1 MTQYSYSRVDLFN
14 RCPFHY
20 KLRYIDKLTELPRYD
35 AANPLFLGHALHKGI
50 ESGTQAMINDY
61 INAYPVITDNIV
73 NELMK
78 LELLLPKVEAELAE
92 FSRCKFEHEVELSV
106 DNFIGYADLIMTD
119 EDGVST
125 LLDFKYSNYV
135 ENYMSS
141 GQLHLYRYYLN
152 KLGYNVQHMGYLFIL
167 KSGIRQKKDE
177 DLFQFRKRLE
187 DTVSK
192 QKVQFVPIEYD
203 ENQVICFQNKVEE
216 IRDTNVFPRN
226 VTGDCFAC
234 NPHFAPNYLEMID
247 KGEIQMVLIPK
258 NELKEKKVDLLPDVW
273 LYADSYVGKTTF
285 WDAFDDVLFI
295 NTDGNTDNIRHVPFK
310 LKDEVTKEGRM
321 TKRKFAWETFLEL
334 IQELEIENTEGYKT
348 IVLDLVEDLR
358 NHCRNYI
365 FDKYG
370 WEHESDGSYG
380 KGWSM
385 VTKEFDNAIKR
396 LKMIGLQVVYIS
408 KELRSDVTL
417 KGGSVRTT
425 FKPNIDDKTANFLT
439 GTVDITMRAYVND
452 DDQHK
457 LILQKEPNVFGG
469 GRYEFKQKEIP
480 LKKDAFLNA
489 LEDAQGK
496 EPERKPVSSKP
507 KTPVTT
513 NDEAEPK
520 SVGEPDPAV
529 EEEKPKR
536 KRRSRKPRTDEESV
550 TPPGESVDTTI
561 SDEDIPTEEAPETE
575 TKPCRRRRR
584 HTESEGEK

>member
-1 MTQYSYSRVDLFN
+1 MTQYSYSRVDLFT

-20 KLRYIDKLTELPRYD
+20 KIKYLDQLTELPRYD
-35 AANPLFLGHALHKGI
+35 AVNPLFLGHALHKGI
-50 ESGTQAMINDY
+50 ESGAQAMIDDY
-61 INAYPVITDNIV
+61 INAYPVVTDNIV

-78 LELLLPKVEAELAE
+78 LELLLPKVTSELSE
-92 FSRCKFEHEVELSV
+92 FSECKFEHEVEVSV

-119 EDGVST
+119 DDGIST
-125 LLDFKYSNYV
+125 LLDFKYSNHV
-135 ENYMSS
+135 ENYMGS

-152 KLGYNVQHMGYLFIL
+152 KLGYNVQHMGYLFIP
-167 KSGIRQKKDE
+167 KSGIRQKKTE

-187 DTVSK
+187 TTVSK
-192 QKVQFVPIEYD
+192 QKVHLVPIEYD
-203 ENQVICFQNKVEE
+203 ENQVIYFQNKVEQ
-216 IRDTNVFPRN
+216 IRDTTEFPRN

-258 NELKEKKVDLLPDVW
+258 NELKEKKVDLNPDVW

-285 WDAFDDVLFI
+285 WDKFDDVLFI

-310 LKDEVTKEGRM
+310 LKDKVTKEGRI

-334 IQELEIENTEGYKT
+334 IQDLEIENTEGYKT

-358 NHCRNYI
+358 NHCRNYV

-370 WEHESDGSYG
+370 WEHESDGTYG

-385 VTKEFDNAIKR
+385 VTREFDNAIKR

-452 DDQHK
+452 DDEHK
-457 LILQKEPNVFGG
+457 LILKKESNMFGG

-480 LKKDAFLNA
+480 LEKDAFLNA
-489 LEDAQGK
+489 LKDAQGK
-496 EPERKPVSSKP
+496 EPERKAVSSKP

-520 SVGEPDPAV
+520 SVGEPEPLV

-536 KRRSRKPRTDEESV
+536 KRKPRKPRTDEESV
-550 TPPGESVDTTI
+550 TPPGEPVDTTV
-561 SDEDIPTEEAPETE
+561 SDEDIPTEEQAA
-575 TKPCRRRRR
+575 KPRRRRR
-584 HTESEGEK
+584 RRTESEGEK

>member
-1 MTQYSYSRVDLFN
+1 MIKYSYSRVDLFT

-20 KLRYIDKLTELPRYD
+20 KLRYIDQLTELPRYD

-50 ESGTQAMINDY
+50 ESGAAAMIDDY
-61 INAYPVITDNIV
+61 INAYPVITNNIV

-78 LELLLPKVEAELAE
+78 LELLLPKVESELAE
-92 FSRCKFEHEVELSV
+92 FRECKFEHEVEINV

-125 LLDFKYSNYV
+125 LLDFKYSNHV
-135 ENYMSS
+135 ENYMDS

-152 KLGYNVQHMGYLFIL
+152 KLGYNVQHMGYLFIP

-177 DLFQFRKRLE
+177 DLFQFRKRLTE
-187 DTVSK
+187 TVSK
-192 QKVQFVPIEYD
+192 QKVQLVPIQYD
-203 ENQVICFQNKVEE
+203 ENNVVYFQNKVAE
-216 IRDTNVFPRN
+216 IRDTTEFPRN
-226 VTGDCFAC
+226 VSGNCFAC
-234 NPHFAPNYLEMID
+234 NPHFAPDYLEALNNQ

-258 NELKEKKVDLLPDVW
+258 NELKAKTVDLHPDVW

-295 NTDGNTDNIRHVPFK
+295 NTDGNTDNIRHVPFS
-310 LKDEVTKEGRM
+310 LKDQVTKEGRM

-334 IQELEIENTEGYKT
+334 IQELEVENTEGYKT
-348 IVLDLVEDLR
+348 IVIDLVEDLR
-358 NHCRNYI
+358 DHCRNYI

-370 WEHESDGSYG
+370 WEHESDGSFG

-385 VTKEFDNAIKR
+385 VTKEFDNAMKR

-452 DDQHK
+452 EDEHK

-480 LKKDAFLNA
+480 LEKDAFLAA

-496 EPERKPVSSKP
+496 APERKRKAPAQP
-507 KTPVTT
+507 AKTEP
-513 NDEAEPK
+513 DAAEP
-520 SVGEPDPAV
+520 EPEAAH
-529 EEEKPKR
+529 EEDKPKR
-536 KRRSRKPRTDEESV
+536 KRKARKPRTDEESV
-550 TPPGESVDTTI
+550 TPPGETAPADAEPVDTTEP
-561 SDEDIPTEEAPETE
+561 DEEVPTEEPAA
-575 TKPCRRRRR
+575 KPRRRRR
-584 HTESEGEK
+584 RRTESEGE

>member
-1 MTQYSYSRVDLFN
+1 MIKYSYSRVDLFT

-20 KLRYIDKLTELPRYD
+20 KLRYIDQLTELPRYD
-35 AANPLFLGHALHKGI
+35 AENPLFLGHALHKGI
-50 ESGTQAMINDY
+50 ESGAAAMIDDY

-92 FSRCKFEHEVELSV
+92 FSGCKFEHEVEISV

-119 EDGVST
+119 DDGIST
-125 LLDFKYSNYV
+125 LLDFKYSNHV
-135 ENYMSS
+135 ENYMNS

-152 KLGYNVQHMGYLFIL
+152 KLGYNVQHMGYLFIP

-187 DTVSK
+187 TTVSK
-192 QKVQFVPIEYD
+192 QKVQLVPIEYD
-203 ENQVICFQNKVEE
+203 ENQVIYFQNKVEQ
-216 IRDTNVFPRN
+216 IRDTTEFPRN

-258 NELKEKKVDLLPDVW
+258 NIRREKKVDLRPDVW
-273 LYADSYVGKTTF
+273 LYADSYTGKTTF
-285 WDAFDDVLFI
+285 WDQFDDVLMV
-295 NTDGNTDNIRHVPFK
+295 NTDGNTDNTTSPVFK
-310 LKDEVTKEGRM
+310 IKDHRYKEGLM
-321 TKRKFAWETFLEL
+321 EKVTFAWEQFLDL
-334 IQELEIENTEGYKT
+334 VKELEIENTEGYKT

-452 DDQHK
+452 DDEHK
-457 LILQKEPNVFGG
+457 LILQKEPNMFGG
-469 GRYEFKQKEIP
+469 DVTNSNR
-480 LKKDAFLNA
+480 KKFHW
-489 LEDAQGK
+489 
-496 EPERKPVSSKP
+496 RKM
-507 KTPVTT
+507 
-513 NDEAEPK
+513 
-520 SVGEPDPAV
+520 
-529 EEEKPKR
+529 
-536 KRRSRKPRTDEESV
+536 RS
-550 TPPGESVDTTI
+550 
-561 SDEDIPTEEAPETE
+561 
-575 TKPCRRRRR
+575 
-584 HTESEGEK
+584 